1 MTGMFSATYGNVF
14 INKQELEE
22 NIEKIRKKI
31 GLCHQTNIHYDD
43 LTVEDNI
50 KIVALIKEIPSK

>member
-1 MTGMFSATYGNVF
+1 MFSATYGNIFV
-14 INKQELEE
+14 NKQELEE
-22 NIEKIRKKI
+22 NIENIRKKI
-31 GLCHQTNIHYDD
+31 GLCHQTNVHYDD

>member
-1 MTGMFSATYGNVF
+1 MTGMFKATHGNIF

-43 LTVEDNI
+43 LTVEDNL